1 MITSTSETYGSA
13 QYIPMKMQ
21 IIHTKDK
28 NQKKLRYN
36 MDYIS
41 TVGRRKTSV
50 ARLYMKPGKGLFTVN
65 GKDLD
70 KYFSSELLR
79 LIVEQPLMLVDALK
93 SFDFKV
99 NIHGGGMKGQAEAL
113 RLAVARALVKNDD
126 EIRSVLKKEGF
137 LTRDPRMVER
147 KKYGR
152 RKARRAFQWVK
163 R

>member
-1 MITSTSETYGSA
+1 ME
-13 QYIPMKMQ
+13 
-21 IIHTKDK
+21 
-28 NQKKLRYN
+28 
-36 MDYIS
+36 YIS

-50 ARLYMKPGKGLFTVN
+50 ARLYMRPGKGNFMIN
-65 GKDLD
+65 GKKLN
-70 KYFSSELLR
+70 KYFASELLR
-79 LIVEQPLMLVDALK
+79 LIVEQPLELVDVTN

-99 NIHGGGMKGQAEAL
+99 NLYGGGLKGQAEAV
-113 RLAVARALVKNDD
+113 RLAVARALVKND
-126 EIRSVLKKEGF
+126 EETRPTLKTEGF

>member
-1 MITSTSETYGSA
+1 ME
-13 QYIPMKMQ
+13 
-21 IIHTKDK
+21 
-28 NQKKLRYN
+28 
-36 MDYIS
+36 YIS
-41 TVGRRKTSV
+41 TLGRRKTSV
-50 ARLYMKPGKGLFTVN
+50 ARLYMKPGKGEFMIN
-65 GKDLD
+65 GKKLD

-79 LIVEQPLMLVDALK
+79 LIVEQPLKLVGVAS

-99 NIHGGGMKGQAEAL
+99 NLYGGGLKGQAEAV

-126 EIRSVLKKEGF
+126 ETRPTLKKEGF

>member
-1 MITSTSETYGSA
+1 MR
-13 QYIPMKMQ
+13 MQ
-21 IIHTKDK
+21 TIHMKDK
-28 NQKKLRYN
+28 NQKKLKYN

-50 ARLYMKPGKGLFTVN
+50 ARLYMKPGKGLFTIN
-65 GKDLD
+65 GKGLD
-70 KYFSSELLR
+70 KYFSSELLK
-79 LIVEQPLMLVDALK
+79 LIVEQPLKLIDALDN
-93 SFDFKV
+93 FDFKV
-99 NIHGGGMKGQAEAL
+99 NVHGGGLNGQAEAV

>member
-1 MITSTSETYGSA
+1 
-13 QYIPMKMQ
+13 MKMQ

-50 ARLYMKPGKGLFTVN
+50 ARLYMKPGKGSFTVN

-126 EIRSVLKKEGF
+126 EIRSALKKEGF